1 MFLLSATSAGFT
13 PAAASGSITVTTGPL
28 CTWTVGLPLD
38 PWLTITSPLTAI
50 GPGTV
55 TFSVDANTTGAARS
69 TTFLIAGQTVIVTQW
84 ATGTVFVPVTPCRV
98 ADTRGPNGP
107 FGGPVMGGGTTRS
120 FAIPGSAC
128 GIPNS
133 ALGYSLNVTVVPAG
147 PLSFLTLSPTGQS
160 RPFVSTL
167 NSFTGKVVAN
177 AALVPAGTGGSIDV
191 FVTDQTQVILD
202 INGYFAPAGA
212 VGGLEFYPVTP
223 CRVADT
229 RGATGPFGGP
239 SIPAANTRNFAV
251 PSSACNSPTSALA
264 YSLNATVVPHGV
276 LQYLTLWPSGQSQP
290 LVSTLNSFDGSIVAN
305 AAIVPA
311 GNAGSISAYVTDT
324 TDLIVDI
331 NGYFAPPGTGG
342 LSFYPVTPCRIADT
356 RNALGTFGG
365 PVLSGG
371 ETRSFPVPSAGCS
384 IPSTAQAY
392 SLNATVVPSGLLSY
406 LTLWPAGG
414 ARPNVST
421 LNSFLGLVV
430 ANAALVPGG
439 TGGAVSAFVTDQ
451 THLILDINGFFAP

>member
-1 MFLLSATSAGFT
+1 MFSLSSASVGFT
-13 PAAASGSITVTTGPL
+13 PAASSSSITVTGGAGCP
-28 CTWTVGLPLD
+28 WTVGLPLD
-38 PWLTITSPLTAI
+38 PWVTVSLSSI
-50 GPGTV
+50 GSGTV
-55 TFSVDANTTGAARS
+55 TFTVDANTTGVARS
-69 TTFLIAGQTVIVTQW
+69 TSILVAGQAVTITQW
-84 ATGTVFVPVTPCRV
+84 AEVTVFVPVTPCRV
-98 ADTRGPNGP
+98 ADTRNQDGT
-107 FGGPVMGGGTTRS
+107 FGGPAMDGGVRRS
-120 FAIPGSAC
+120 FPIPQSGC

-147 PLSFLTLSPTGQS
+147 PLSFLTLSPTGAP
-160 RPFVSTL
+160 RPLVSTL

-202 INGYFAPAGA
+202 INGYFAPVGA
-212 VGGLEFYPVTP
+212 PGGLEFYPVAP

-229 RGATGPFGGP
+229 RGGAAP
-239 SIPAANTRNFAV
+239 SLAAVSTRNFAV
-251 PSSACNSPTSALA
+251 PSSACNIPVSALA
-264 YSLNATVVPHGV
+264 YSLNATVVPHGI
-276 LQYLTLWPSGQSQP
+276 LKYLTLWPTGESQP

-311 GNAGSISAYVTDT
+311 GTGGSISAYVTDA
-324 TDLIVDI
+324 TDLILDI
-331 NGYFAPPGTGG
+331 NGYFAAPGTGG

-356 RNALGTFGG
+356 RNATGTFGG
-365 PVLSGG
+365 PILSAG
-371 ETRSFPVPSAGCS
+371 ETRNFAVPSAGCS

-392 SLNATVVPSGLLSY
+392 SLNATVVPSGPLPY

-421 LNSFLGLVV
+421 LNSFEGLIV

-439 TGGAVSAFVTDQ
+439 TDGAVGAFVAEETE
-451 THLILDINGFFAP
+451 LILDIDGFFAP

>member
-1 MFLLSATSAGFT
+1 M
-13 PAAASGSITVTTGPL
+13 
-28 CTWTVGLPLD
+28 
-38 PWLTITSPLTAI
+38 
-50 GPGTV
+50 
-55 TFSVDANTTGAARS
+55 DANTTGAARS
-69 TTFLIAGQTVIVTQW
+69 TTFLIAGQTVTVTQW
-84 ATGTVFVPVTPCRV
+84 AAGTVFVPVTPCRV
-98 ADTRGPNGP
+98 ADTRGANGA
-107 FGGPVMGGGTTRS
+107 FGGPVMAGGTTRS

-160 RPFVSTL
+160 RPLVSTL

-177 AALVPAGTGGSIDV
+177 AALVPAGTSGAIDV
-191 FVTDQTQVILD
+191 FVTDQTHVILD

-212 VGGLEFYPVTP
+212 SGGLAFYPVTP
-223 CRVADT
+223 CRIADT
-229 RGATGPFGGP
+229 RGAAGPFGGP
-239 SIPAANTRNFAV
+239 SILAANTRDFAV
-251 PSSACNSPTSALA
+251 PSSACNIPTTALA

-276 LQYLTLWPSGQSQP
+276 LQYLTLWPTGQSQP

-324 TDLIVDI
+324 TDLILDI
-331 NGYFAPPGTGG
+331 NGYFAAPGAGG

-356 RNALGTFGG
+356 RDEEGTFGG
-365 PVLSGG
+365 PVLSARGI
-371 ETRSFPVPSAGCS
+371 RSFPVPSAGCS
-384 IPSTAQAY
+384 IPSAAQAY
-392 SLNATVVPSGLLSY
+392 SLNATVVPGGPLSY

-421 LNSFLGLVV
+421 LNSFQGLIV
-430 ANAALVPGG
+430 ANAALVPSGAD
-439 TGGAVSAFVTDQ
+439 GAVSAFVTDQ
-451 THLILDINGFFAP
+451 THLILDIDGFFAP